1 MNDLLP
7 LLVAVP
13 LLSAAALAGLGAFI
27 PGRVTELVAVGVA
40 AATSVLAF
48 IVLLDARAH
57 DLVYWFGGWQPSGGH
72 ALGIAF
78 TVNELDAGIACLVC
92 VLAVA
97 ALTFS
102 IRYFDDAGHLFQV
115 LVLVFL
121 AGMTGFSITGDL
133 FNLFVFFELMTV
145 SGYALCGYRVERPS
159 VMQGTLNFAILN
171 TIGAFFVVMGIAL
184 LYGRTGALN
193 LAQIGERLS
202 HQPADATTGIAFALL
217 CVGFLVKAG
226 AIPFHFWLSDAYAV
240 AAAPAGALFAGVMSD
255 LGYHAL
261 ARVYWTCFRD
271 SVAGDAG
278 HIRAVLLTVGVV
290 TAVGGAVM
298 CYLQADLKRQLAFL
312 VVSHGGAS
320 LTMAGLLNAEGMS
333 ASTAYV
339 ISDGVLKGAVFLALG
354 LTVAALH
361 GSNELQLRGRGRQR
375 RLLAVGV
382 VLGVASV
389 GMGALP
395 GFGTWRAM
403 SLSAGAARS
412 AGLGWLPFVVA
423 ATTAV
428 TVGTLLRS
436 YARVFLGWGRGS
448 DPALAGEGDDEIGGE
463 SEERS
468 APSRWLVLAPALL
481 VAAGFALGLAP
492 PLAGHAVAAGRVF
505 VDTHAYAGQVLRGVV
520 PPAHAVPAAHV
531 GATAWLTSALTLALA
546 VLTASWGLWGD
557 RLRAARRA
565 ESRPPS
571 ATVRALHAVHSGV
584 VSDYVVWLTGGAA
597 ALCVTLSAIA
607 R

>member
-1 MNDLLP
+1 
-7 LLVAVP
+7 
-13 LLSAAALAGLGAFI
+13 
-27 PGRVTELVAVGVA
+27 
-40 AATSVLAF
+40 
-48 IVLLDARAH
+48 
-57 DLVYWFGGWQPSGGH
+57 
-72 ALGIAF
+72 
-78 TVNELDAGIACLVC
+78 
-92 VLAVA
+92 
-97 ALTFS
+97 
-102 IRYFDDAGHLFQV
+102 
-115 LVLVFL
+115 
-121 AGMTGFSITGDL
+121 
-133 FNLFVFFELMTV
+133 
-145 SGYALCGYRVERPS
+145 
-159 VMQGTLNFAILN
+159 
-171 TIGAFFVVMGIAL
+171 
-184 LYGRTGALN
+184 
-193 LAQIGERLS
+193 
-202 HQPADATTGIAFALL
+202 
-217 CVGFLVKAG
+217 
-226 AIPFHFWLSDAYAV
+226 
-240 AAAPAGALFAGVMSD
+240 
-255 LGYHAL
+255 
-261 ARVYWTCFRD
+261 
-271 SVAGDAG
+271 
-278 HIRAVLLTVGVV
+278 
-290 TAVGGAVM
+290 
-298 CYLQADLKRQLAFL
+298 
-312 VVSHGGAS
+312 
-320 LTMAGLLNAEGMS
+320 
-333 ASTAYV
+333 
-339 ISDGVLKGAVFLALG
+339 
-354 LTVAALH
+354 
-361 GSNELQLRGRGRQR
+361 
-375 RLLAVGV
+375 
-382 VLGVASV
+382 V

-436 YARVFLGWGRGS
+436 YARVFLGWGRGF

-492 PLAGHAVAAGRVF
+492 RLAGHAVAAGRVF

-597 ALCVTLSAIA
+597 ALCVTLSAIV